1 MTNQA
6 LLFITSF
13 CLFTNMTPYSH
24 SNQSMRLTT
33 SPGINQVIQTDL
45 HNDIEQTQFTNESY
59 PKSKHILDLSNRNLT
74 NAQLQTELAKIAD
87 PLSLHVLDISN
98 NKLTGKIDL
107 SSFINLMILDCSNNQ
122 IEQLSGLT
130 PLLARIDCS
139 NNHLG
144 SLFLEHMIYTSDN
157 DLVEMIEG
165 LDFDPTKLGIQNKF
179 SNQTIHLSVA
189 KSATILGPKEFP
201 LLAKNENMHDLKG
214 ASFVNGDNA
223 IKVTADEFSYQYTVA
238 KNNNFKPTP
247 EYSLTVTVHL
257 DRYDDGQIHN
267 PSINIPGEIGQGTIG
282 KQDETTKP
290 QSIYRLYNPNSG
302 EHFYT
307 TSVQEKNHLVQVGW
321 RYEGIGW
328 QAPELSMQPVYRL
341 YNPNAGDHHYTT
353 NVNERNTLQTL
364 GWKYEEISFYSDEFK
379 SIPLYRQY
387 NPNAISGAHNYT
399 TDKHENDTLVS
410 LGWRAEDIA
419 WYALE
424 K

>member
-33 SPGINQVIQTDL
+33 SPRINQVIQTDL
-45 HNDIEQTQFTNESY
+45 HNDIDPTQFTNESY

-74 NAQLQTELAKIAD
+74 NAQLQTELSKIAD
-87 PLSLHVLDISN
+87 PLSLRVLDISN

-107 SSFINLMILDCSNNQ
+107 KPFINLIILDCSNNQ

-130 PLLARIDCS
+130 PALARIDCS

-144 SLFLEHMIYTSDN
+144 SLFLENMIYAPDEMF
-157 DLVEMIEG
+157 EMIEG
-165 LDFDPTKLGIQNKF
+165 LDFDPASLGIQNNF
-179 SNQTIHLSVA
+179 SNQTIHISVA

-201 LLAKNENMHDLKG
+201 LLSENTNMHNLKG

-223 IKVTADEFSYQYTVA
+223 IKVTGDEFSYQYTVA

-247 EYSLTVTVHL
+247 EYSLTVKVHL
-257 DRYDDGQIHN
+257 DRYNDGQIHN

-282 KQDETTKP
+282 KQDETTKS

-307 TSVQEKNHLVQVGW
+307 TSMQEKNHLVQVGW

-364 GWKYEEISFYSDEFK
+364 GWKYEQISFYSDEFK